1 MITELKKL
9 EFYKCKELLYE
20 QGQLEAK
27 AVIEGVNPGRVFV
40 DDIDSPTSGVI
51 WLGNND
57 GFIFIGDEK
66 NEGFNNE
73 LNTFID
79 KIIIPEAI
87 KVGLNWFEGI
97 GNHRKWNTTIKKVLK
112 SRKLGSWNQ
121 RVYTLQKGDYKCT
134 PEIAIEQGY
143 KVVNICE
150 TLFENIDYSIKN
162 IEFLHSKIL
171 EFWSSPQRFFID
183 GIGYCMVYKN
193 EIVSVCFSGFVVGKV
208 HCIDIE
214 TLKDHQGKKLAQKIA
229 LSFVKDCLD
238 NNIVPYWDCM
248 ESNKP
253 SIAVAEN
260 IGFRNVF
267 NYVGYEFAFK
277 CFYLN

>member
-1 MITELKKL
+1 MISELKRF
-9 EFYKCKELLYE
+9 EFNKCKELLYE

-40 DDIDSPTSGVI
+40 DDIDLPNTGLI

-73 LNTFID
+73 LNNFID
-79 KIIIPEAI
+79 KIIIPEAM

-97 GNHRKWNTTIKKVLK
+97 GNHRKWNATIEKVLK

-121 RVYTLQKGDYKCT
+121 RVYTLQKDDCKCNYELAT
-134 PEIAIEQGY
+134 EQGY
-143 KVVNICE
+143 KVVKICK
-150 TLFENIDYSIKN
+150 TLFENNDYSIKN
-162 IEFLHSKIL
+162 IELLHSQIL
-171 EFWSSPQRFFID
+171 EFWSSPETFFSV
-183 GIGYCMVYKN
+183 GIGYCMIYKD
-193 EIVSVCFSGFVVGKV
+193 EIVSICFSGFVVGNV
-208 HCIDIE
+208 HAVAIE
-214 TLKDHQGKKLAQKIA
+214 TIEGHRGKKLAQKLA
-229 LSFVKDCLD
+229 KSFVTDCLN

-260 IGFRNVF
+260 IGFKNVF
-267 NYVGYEFAFK
+267 NYIGYDFPFK
-277 CFYLN
+277 